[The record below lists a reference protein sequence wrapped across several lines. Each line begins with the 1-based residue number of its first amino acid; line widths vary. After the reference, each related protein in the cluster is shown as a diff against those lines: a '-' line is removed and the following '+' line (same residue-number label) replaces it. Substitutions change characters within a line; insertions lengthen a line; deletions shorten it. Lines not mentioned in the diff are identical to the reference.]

1 MFTNDS
7 DHLDQH
13 FLIDQE
19 VINDFIDF
27 CNIKNTDTIIEVG
40 PGNGVITEKLCQK
53 AKKVT
58 SIELDER
65 LHVYLDTL
73 ELNYSNLEVV
83 YQNVLNTYLPKCD
96 KIITSLPYSII
107 EPFINKMIK
116 CEFNEL
122 IMIMGENYI
131 DDVMNNSNN
140 KLALLTN
147 AFFKVEKLREIEPNS
162 FKPSPRT
169 VSGII
174 KLIPKSLE
182 ETKKDFKLFIIR
194 ELFFYRDMKIKNALK
209 ESIIKYNNS
218 TQKEAKELINN
229 LNIEEN
235 LLEEKFETISNADT
249 SKLINYIDKLER
261 EML

>member
-13 FLIDQE
+13 FLIDQQ

-27 CNIKNTDTIIEVG
+27 CDIKDTDTIIEVG
-40 PGNGVITEKLCQK
+40 PGNGIITERICQK

-65 LHVYLDTL
+65 LHVYLDSL
-73 ELNYSNLEVV
+73 ELKYSNLDVI

-122 IMIMGENYI
+122 IMI
-131 DDVMNNSNN
+131 
-140 KLALLTN
+140 
-147 AFFKVEKLREIEPNS
+147 
-162 FKPSPRT
+162 
-169 VSGII
+169 
-174 KLIPKSLE
+174 
-182 ETKKDFKLFIIR
+182 
-194 ELFFYRDMKIKNALK
+194 
-209 ESIIKYNNS
+209 
-218 TQKEAKELINN
+218 
-229 LNIEEN
+229 
-235 LLEEKFETISNADT
+235 
-249 SKLINYIDKLER
+249 
-261 EML
+261 

>member
-13 FLIDQE
+13 FLIDQQ

-27 CNIKNTDTIIEVG
+27 CNIKSTDIIIEIG

-65 LHVYLDTL
+65 LHVYLDSL
-73 ELNYSNLEVV
+73 ELKYSNLEVI

-96 KIITSLPYSII
+96 KIVTSLPYSII

-122 IMIMGENYI
+122 IMIMGETYI
-131 DDVMNNSNN
+131 DDVINNSNN

-147 AFFKVEKLREIEPNS
+147 AYFKAEKLREIDSSS

-182 ETKKDFKLFIIR
+182 DFKLFIIR

-209 ESIIKYNNS
+209 ESIIKYNNC
-218 TQKEAKELINN
+218 TQKEAKELLNE
-229 LNIEEN
+229 LNIEEE
-235 LLEEKFETISNADT
+235 LLENKFETISNSDT
-249 SKLINYIDKLER
+249 IKLINYIEKLER
-261 EML
+261 KIF

>member
-13 FLIDQE
+13 FLIDQQ

-27 CNIKNTDTIIEVG
+27 CDIKDTDTIIEVG
-40 PGNGVITEKLCQK
+40 PGNGIITERICQK

-65 LHVYLDTL
+65 LHVYLDSL
-73 ELNYSNLEVV
+73 ELKYSNLDVI

-122 IMIMGENYI
+122 IMIMGETYI

-147 AFFKVEKLREIEPNS
+147 AYFKAEKLREIEPTS

-182 ETKKDFKLFIIR
+182 ETKNDFKLFIIR

-209 ESIIKYNNS
+209 ESIIKYNNC
-218 TQKEAKELINN
+218 TQKEAKELLNE
-229 LNIEEN
+229 LNIEEE
-235 LLEEKFETISNADT
+235 LLENKFETISNSDT
-249 SKLINYIDKLER
+249 IRLISYIEKLER
-261 EML
+261 KIL